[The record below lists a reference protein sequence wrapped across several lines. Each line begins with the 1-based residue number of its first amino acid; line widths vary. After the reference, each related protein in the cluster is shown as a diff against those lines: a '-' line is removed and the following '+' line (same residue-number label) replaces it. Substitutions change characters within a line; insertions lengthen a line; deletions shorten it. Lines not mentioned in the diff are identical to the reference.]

1 MPVKLAIVQ
10 ARCSSTR
17 MPRKVLMPLA
27 GEPMILRLVER
38 VRRSGELDEVVVA
51 TSDDPSDDPLVAL
64 LDERGVLVRRGP
76 LEDVLARYLR
86 VVDEFAPETVVRLTG
101 DNPLVDPAVIDEV
114 LRAHSASGADYA
126 SNSLVRSYPYGL
138 DVEAVRAEAL
148 RRVAALAT
156 QPEEREHV
164 TIGIYRRPEQFTLEP
179 VVQADDHA
187 ELRWTVDYPDDFAF
201 VERVYNELYPADP
214 AFGQAD
220 VLALLDRHPE
230 LRRLRSDVPA

>member
-1 MPVKLAIVQ
+1 
-10 ARCSSTR
+10 
-17 MPRKVLMPLA
+17 
-27 GEPMILRLVER
+27 MILRLVER
-38 VRRSGELDEVVVA
+38 VRRSAELDEVVVA

-114 LRAHSASGADYA
+114 LRAHRASGADYA

-179 VVQADDHA
+179 VVQSDDHA